1 MAKYLTRRL
10 RLEVS
15 GNRTTVKQSQNM
27 SSEPTRATLICTQ
40 AILPEVTYI
49 YYNDYPR
56 ILIGAVSEKDIRNI
70 NVI

>member
-10 RLEVS
+10 HLEVS
-15 GNRTTVKQSQNM
+15 RVRTNLKQSRNM
-27 SSEPTRATLICTQ
+27 SSEPTRATIICTQ
-40 AILPEVTYI
+40 TKLPEATYI
-49 YYNDYPR
+49 HYNDYQR